1 VALPHLGRMPFG
13 SEASGVRGVFI
24 HKNVLG
30 WYAGLCLVA
39 LVGLYADGTYL
50 SRRLVV
56 VAMAVAGLC
65 LMLSTSVT
73 ALLAATAA
81 LTLIPFYA
89 ALRRHHGV
97 GRAMLVVAFLQAL
110 VFLGIGLSELL
121 VPTMEWLGK
130 DATLTGRVPL
140 WHLVDEE
147 IGRNLFLGY
156 GYQAFWTEASPEA
169 WRVWARVGWMAP
181 HAHSGFR
188 DVLLNFG
195 LFGFLVLVAT
205 VARAL
210 RQGAALFCARPEEG
224 WLWLNLVIVWLLVLN
239 LAESVMLIQNDFLF
253 VLFATAIL
261 SVGLRAPDLAAP
273 PPGSSFRRG
282 ALPYPD
288 PIG

>member
-1 VALPHLGRMPFG
+1 MIPSGPTRRIRVVPIINDIETAIGCVA
-13 SEASGVRGVFI
+13 S
-24 HKNVLG
+24 
-30 WYAGLCLVA
+30 
-39 LVGLYADGTYL
+39 
-50 SRRLVV
+50 
-56 VAMAVAGLC
+56 LC

-73 ALLAATAA
+73 ALLAAAAA
-81 LTLIPFYA
+81 LALIPFYA
-89 ALRRHHGV
+89 ALRRHRGV
-97 GRAMLVVAFLQAL
+97 GRAMLVIAFLQAL
-110 VFLGIGLSELL
+110 VFVGIALSELL
-121 VPTMEWLGK
+121 VPTLEWLGK

-169 WRVWARVGWMAP
+169 WRVWARAGWMAP
-181 HAHSGFR
+181 HAHNGFR

-195 LFGFLVLVAT
+195 LLGFLVLVAT

-261 SVGLRAPDLAAP
+261 SIGLRAPDLAAAP
-273 PPGSSFRRG
+273 RSMAV
-282 ALPYPD
+282 ALPSGGVHRPAPD